1 MDTPALGTLPP
12 GPLAS
17 AFKRELEQQ
26 LTAQVPPGKRGALLT
41 VVDKDG
47 VQVSV
52 AAALDAD
59 GDWKLAGNVGKK
71 WGGDLSGRV
80 ILSGA
85 W

>member
-1 MDTPALGTLPP
+1 MSDLGNLPR
-12 GPLAS
+12 GPLTA

-41 VVDKDG
+41 VLDENG

-52 AAALDAD
+52 AAALDSD
-59 GDWKLAGNVGKK
+59 GDWKLAGNVSTE
-71 WGGDLSGRV
+71 WGGDLHGKV
-80 ILSGA
+80 VLSGA